1 MAKECYIW
9 LMSEDFLVCIGTGN
23 TECGNKVDDTEWTIK
38 IVKVQL

>member
-1 MAKECYIW
+1 MLHMINVGR
-9 LMSEDFLVCIGTGN
+9 LLVCIGTGH